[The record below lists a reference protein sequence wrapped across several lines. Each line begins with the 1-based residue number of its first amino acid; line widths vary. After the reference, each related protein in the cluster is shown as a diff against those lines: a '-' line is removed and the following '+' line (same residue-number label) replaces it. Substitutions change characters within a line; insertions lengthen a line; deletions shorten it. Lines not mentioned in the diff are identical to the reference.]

1 MINRSK
7 LTASLTDC
15 RIIELETHPDP
26 RGSLTVAQNGESLPL
41 KLRRVFYIFDIPHG
55 AERGGHAHFDMN
67 ELIIAVSGCFDVQ
80 VTDGIDS
87 RTFTL
92 LRPNQG
98 LFLPAGI
105 WRSLDNFSSGAVC
118 LTLCDTDFNEADYI
132 REFPRYLSL
141 RRHE

>member
-1 MINRSK
+1 MTDRSR
-7 LTASLTDC
+7 LTASLADC

-26 RGSLTVAQNGESLPL
+26 RGSLTVAQNCETLPMT
-41 KLRRVFYIFDIPHG
+41 LRRVFYIFDIPHG

-80 VTDGIDS
+80 VTDGMES

-105 WRSLDNFSSGAVC
+105 WRSLNNFSSGAVC
-118 LTLCDTDFNEADYI
+118 LTLCDTDFDEADYI

>member
-1 MINRSK
+1 MTDRSK

-26 RGSLTVAQNGESLPL
+26 RGTLTVAQNCDELPL
-41 KLRRVFYIFDIPHG
+41 KLRRVFYIFDIPYG
-55 AERGGHAHFDMN
+55 AERGGHAHFNMN

-80 VTDGIDS
+80 VTDGKEN

-105 WRSLDNFSSGAVC
+105 WRSLNNFSSGAVC
-118 LTLCDTDFNEADYI
+118 LTICDTDFDEADYI
-132 REFPRYLSL
+132 REYSSYLSL
-141 RRHE
+141 RSNE